1 MYVNSQ
7 KKKKKSQQLLD
18 VCLFQ
23 QVEGFS
29 CLAK

>member
-7 KKKKKSQQLLD
+7 KKKSQQLLD